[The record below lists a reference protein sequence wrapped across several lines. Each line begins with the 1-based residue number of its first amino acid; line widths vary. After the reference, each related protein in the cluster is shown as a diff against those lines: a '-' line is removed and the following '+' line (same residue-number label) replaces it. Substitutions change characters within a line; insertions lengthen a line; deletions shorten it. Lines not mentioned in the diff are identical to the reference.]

1 MALTMA
7 HSSVRISPCSCAAD
21 GKKARSESVG
31 CLLGTSVAI
40 FIGVAAA
47 PGPCNRHSESFLAAL
62 QLTKTKQPLQNKPGQ
77 LLWSCAELWGN
88 SESFV
93 CQGIF
98 PASWRG
104 RVGPG
109 HPAWIAA
116 ASSRWHPPGSQGC
129 CPQWCCS
136 SLLNHRDVKAD
147 FCLSVS
153 VLCPLVV
160 AVPLQTCPC
169 RAHPGVPLICT
180 ALFCRARG
188 KNLPFLLSCMRIS
201 SIF

>member
-47 PGPCNRHSESFLAAL
+47 PGPCNRHSESFLTAL

-116 ASSRWHPPGSQGC
+116 ASSRWHPPGFKDAVLSGAA
-129 CPQWCCS
+129 
-136 SLLNHRDVKAD
+136 LLY
-147 FCLSVS
+147 
-153 VLCPLVV
+153 
-160 AVPLQTCPC
+160 
-169 RAHPGVPLICT
+169 
-180 ALFCRARG
+180 
-188 KNLPFLLSCMRIS
+188 
-201 SIF
+201 